1 MLVLCNSCTDLYLLI
16 SVEWL
21 MDENTRNAIFS
32 IYNST
37 GYKYNRL
44 EFYYLCF
51 KDF

>member
-1 MLVLCNSCTDLYLLI
+1 M
-16 SVEWL
+16 
-21 MDENTRNAIFS
+21 NAIFL

-51 KDF
+51 KTFSPLCSVVSLVFIPWSTDKSCS